1 MHARCTAHT
10 EQSVL
15 GEVGTY
21 YYSSLSIKSAN
32 KAITLA
38 KICVYTHLVLCQSL
52 ITVVSEKANTTTV
65 FIPHMGLINC
75 QKDTVILPV

>member
-1 MHARCTAHT
+1 MGARCTAHT

-21 YYSSLSIKSAN
+21 YSSLSIKSAN

-38 KICVYTHLVLCQSL
+38 EICVYTHLVYVSL
-52 ITVVSEKANTTTV
+52 LLQWFPKGPT
-65 FIPHMGLINC
+65 PQL
-75 QKDTVILPV
+75 